1 VIIIE
6 LTKSLMLSLA
16 VTFVLSASAFAQET
30 KAPAAAEIKSVTY
43 ATDIKPIFEA
53 RCVRC
58 HSSEKYKDGLHLNTL
73 KGVLKGVPG
82 RKIVTPGDS
91 AKSFLV
97 EYSSRHWPYKQLTPE
112 QNSLIKAWV
121 DQGAKWGSQRELYAP
136 IRANTS
142 EYDNENE

>member
-1 VIIIE
+1 MK
-6 LTKSLMLSLA
+6 LTQSLILPLA
-16 VTFVLSASAFAQET
+16 ATCVLSASAFAQET

-43 ATDIKPIFEA
+43 ANDIKPIFDA
-53 RCVRC
+53 RCVKC
-58 HSSEKYKDGLHLNTL
+58 HSSEKNKEGLHLNTL
-73 KGVLKGVPG
+73 EGILKGVPG

-121 DQGAKWGSQRELYAP
+121 DQGAK
-136 IRANTS
+136 
-142 EYDNENE
+142 